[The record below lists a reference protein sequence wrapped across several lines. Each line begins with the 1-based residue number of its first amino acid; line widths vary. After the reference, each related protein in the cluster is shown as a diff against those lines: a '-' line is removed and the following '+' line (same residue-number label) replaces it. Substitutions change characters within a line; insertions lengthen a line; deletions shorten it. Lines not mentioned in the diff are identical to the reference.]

1 MGNNNKSTED
11 KRALKNRLYQ
21 FELGEKCSDQ
31 QWASWPVKARD
42 EIFMSSKKAL
52 HALWN
57 GQVQGHGR
65 GIAGL
70 MH

>member
-31 QWASWPVKARD
+31 Q
-42 EIFMSSKKAL
+42 
-52 HALWN
+52 
-57 GQVQGHGR
+57 
-65 GIAGL
+65 
-70 MH
+70 